1 MRVQIRDR
9 DALSSI
15 SIVNLRAYLNSHG
28 WTDVGTWGERP
39 ISVFA
44 REHESRTWEILV
56 PHRDTIGGYAE
67 NMAESVE
74 VLAVV
79 EKRSQLDVFYD
90 LSATGA
96 DVIQVRAA
104 NGKARESLSLRQTA
118 SMLNDTFSM
127 VAAAARAVEKPQA
140 NYRGPLS
147 SSVAEYL
154 DDVRPLATYQ
164 GYDLTLHSPVP
175 VGFNT
180 QEDMGDDF
188 YAPFSRRA
196 TLKLADALA
205 HSNEAISGAIVAD
218 PLDHFRQAVTH
229 GVSANLCDAIANLA
243 RNGEGIEI
251 DLYWAPVRPS
261 SVSENRFKFSE
272 HSADIL
278 SEAAKSF
285 RQNEPSFD
293 ERINAQVIH
302 LDRGPDEFDGR
313 AILLATRDDRLF
325 RIRVEFDRS
334 DYNLAIRAH
343 QGQTPITVDGDVY
356 RVGNGYILR
365 NPRNLWVSQEDP
377 GSIYDYPH

>member
-1 MRVQIRDR
+1 MIVQIRDR

-15 SIVNLRAYLNSHG
+15 SIVSLRAYLNSRG
-28 WTDVGTWGERP
+28 WSDAGTWGERP
-39 ISVFA
+39 ITVFA
-44 REHESRTWEILV
+44 KEHDSRTWEVLV

-67 NMAESVE
+67 NMAESVA
-74 VLAVV
+74 VLASV
-79 EKRSQLDVFYD
+79 EKRSELAVFYD
-90 LSATGA
+90 LSAAGS
-96 DVIQVRAA
+96 DVIQVRSA
-104 NGKARESLSLRQTA
+104 NGKAKESLSLRQTA

-147 SSVAEYL
+147 ANVAEYL
-154 DDVRPLATYQ
+154 DNVRPLPTYQ

-175 VGFNT
+175 VGFNI
-180 QEDMGDDF
+180 QKDMGDDF

-196 TLKLADALA
+196 TIKLADALA
-205 HSNEAISGAIVAD
+205 HSNEAISGVSGAMGAD
-218 PLDHFRQAVTH
+218 PLEHFRQAVSH

-243 RNGEGIEI
+243 RSGEGIEI

-261 SVSENRFKFSE
+261 SVSENSFQFSE

-278 SEAAKSF
+278 AEAAKSF

-293 ERINAQVIH
+293 ERISAHVIH

-313 AILLATRDDRLF
+313 AILLATRDDRLI
-325 RIRVEFDRS
+325 RIRVEFDQS
-334 DYNLAIRAH
+334 VYDLAIKAH

-356 RVGNGYILR
+356 RVGNGYELR
-365 NPRNLWVSQEDP
+365 NPRNLLVGQED
-377 GSIYDYPH
+377 